1 MIDSALLNANILI
14 VENQEAD
21 IDVLKGFFGMLG
33 YNHIETTTDA
43 RQVLPLYESFSPDII
58 LLDLMMAPVNAFK
71 ILERLKVI
79 VSSDDYLPILILGSD
94 ISPEIKEHALRE
106 GAKDFLSKPF
116 DLVEVGQRV
125 RNLLFSKYLHQQIQC
140 QNLTL
145 EQKVKDRTRELEK
158 INKVLTKAKEKA
170 EASDRLKTAFIQNIS
185 HEIRTPLNGILGFS
199 DLLVDPTISAEDKN
213 QFVNLIQSSSNRLL
227 DTINDYVNI
236 ALIVSGNVKVKKEK
250 VDIDEILKDSEDHFR
265 KKAEE
270 KGLQFDLSIPE
281 RDNPLIVETDQ
292 EMFKRVLYHLMD
304 NALKFTYQG
313 QITVGYEQKPDIIE
327 FYIKD
332 TGIGVEDSAKE
343 KIFEIFMQEDVSLT
357 REHEGSGLGLSIVK
371 GLLALLRGTIRMESI
386 KGKGSVF
393 FFTLPLKS

>member
-14 VENQEAD
+14 VKDQESE
-21 IDVLKGFFGMLG
+21 IDVLKGFLEMQG

-43 RQVLPLYESFSPDII
+43 RQILPLYESFKPDLI
-58 LLDLMMAPVNAFK
+58 LLDLMMPPLNGFEVLKK
-71 ILERLKVI
+71 IKKI
-79 VSSDDYLPILILGSD
+79 VPPDDFLPILVLATD
-94 ISPEIKEHALRE
+94 ISPEAKEHALRE
-106 GAKDFLSKPF
+106 GVRDFLAKPF
-116 DLVEVGQRV
+116 DLVEAGYRI
-125 RNLLFSKYLHQQIQC
+125 RNLLFTKYLHQQMQS
-140 QNLTL
+140 QNLIL
-145 EQKVKDRTRELEK
+145 EQKVKERTRELEK
-158 INKVLTKAKEKA
+158 INSVLTKAKEKA

-250 VDIDEILKDSEDHFR
+250 VDIDEVLKNAEDHF
-265 KKAEE
+265 KKRAEE

-281 RDNPLIVETDQ
+281 RKNVLTVETDQ

-313 QITVGYEQKPDIIE
+313 QITVGYELKTKFIE

-332 TGIGVEDSAKE
+332 TGIGVEENAKE

-371 GLLALLRGTIRMESI
+371 GLLALLGGTIHMETV

>member
-14 VENQEAD
+14 INDQEFE
-21 IDVLKGFFGMLG
+21 IDVLKGFLEMQG

-43 RQVLPLYESFSPDII
+43 RQILPLYESFKPDLI
-58 LLDLMMAPVNAFK
+58 LLNLMMLPQNGFEV
-71 ILERLKVI
+71 LKEIKEI
-79 VSSDDYLPILILGSD
+79 VPPDDFLPILVFASD
-94 ISPEIKEHALRE
+94 ISPEAKERALKE
-106 GAKDFLSKPF
+106 GAKDFLTKPF
-116 DLVEVGQRV
+116 DLVEAGQRI
-125 RNLLFSKYLHQQIQC
+125 RNLLYTKYLHQQLQC
-140 QNLTL
+140 QNLIL
-145 EQKVKDRTRELEK
+145 EQKVKERTRELEK
-158 INKVLTKAKEKA
+158 INSVLTKAKEKA

-250 VDIDEILKDSEDHFR
+250 VDIDEVLKDAEGHF
-265 KKAEE
+265 KKRAEE
-270 KGLQFDLSIPE
+270 KGLQFELSIPE
-281 RDNPLIVETDQ
+281 RKNVLTVETDQ
-292 EMFKRVLYHLMD
+292 EMFRRVLYHLMD

-313 QITVGYEQKPDIIE
+313 QITVGYELKAKFIE

-332 TGIGVEDSAKE
+332 TGIGVEENAKE

-371 GLLALLRGTIRMESI
+371 GLLALLGGTIHMESV